1 MAESKLHENSKKLQV
16 LCEIIAFV
24 INSIRPPL
32 QFPDRYHA
40 VGQLT
45 ELECHFFTVF
55 FFFFGRES
63 TWKLQK
69 CKTRLDHSRLWQKR
83 FWELQNMIKKARKF
97 YHWDWKIVVFLYSSY
112 FLSILLLYK
121 YNHFHILRPKIA
133 AWLWLQC
140 HPIDLGSCV

>member
-16 LCEIIAFV
+16 LCEIIAFCYQFHSPTPTISRSLSCCRSV
-24 INSIRPPL
+24 NRTRMPL
-32 QFPDRYHA
+32 LHS
-40 VGQLT
+40 
-45 ELECHFFTVF
+45 F

-69 CKTRLDHSRLWQKR
+69 CKTQLDHSRLWQKR

-97 YHWDWKIVVFLYSSY
+97 YHWDWKIVVFLYSFY

-121 YNHFHILRPKIA
+121 YNHFYILRPKIA